1 LFLLTGKLTGEKGEN
16 MDEATRKALSKIGR
30 MGGKASA
37 KALTK
42 KQRIERARKGG
53 KARQAKAKKGRG

>member
-1 LFLLTGKLTGEKGEN
+1 